1 MKNRHIF
8 QGMGKMSGTTK
19 RKTEYPRG
27 IGSGMCKKKGEFQYS
42 AGEISL
48 CNVHLEMCELK
59 K

>member
-1 MKNRHIF
+1 
-8 QGMGKMSGTTK
+8 MGKMSGTTK